1 MSDKADSEDII
12 RTSKALC
19 VLGNESVSDR
29 HGITGYRE
37 ICILYA
43 LFLKTGY
50 RNFSQRVG
58 DIVDEMVAQ
67 NESSA
72 SNNKSRRRLRLLQED
87 YSVFLGRFEFSEGE
101 INLNRKVQTFFRK
114 ALKEM
119 SFEEQK
125 IETRH
130 EMQTTYDLA
139 AAQERR
145 KFEKQNQTLQKIL
158 IWVGVLAIGD
168 FLYNWLITDKNQS
181 FSQHEQGA
189 LLAAALVIIAAIF
202 TWIIEKKA

>member
-1 MSDKADSEDII
+1 
-12 RTSKALC
+12 
-19 VLGNESVSDR
+19 VSDR